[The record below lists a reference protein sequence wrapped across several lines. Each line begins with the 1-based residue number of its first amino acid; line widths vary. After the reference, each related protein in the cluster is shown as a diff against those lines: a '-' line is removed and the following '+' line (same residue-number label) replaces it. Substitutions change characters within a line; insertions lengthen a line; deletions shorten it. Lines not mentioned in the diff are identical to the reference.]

1 MSEGKSAVSGR
12 AHGLL
17 LIWRMIMLRALML
30 ALPFTLSLAL
40 QPANAQGLGLPMG
53 SLWDTY
59 VTLTRADLDMIR
71 SVLGQQIHNKKAGA
85 SASWKN
91 PESGNYGTVTLLG
104 AFSRQGHRCER
115 IEYRMSPPPG
125 TPSDRFTLTSC
136 QQSDGSWKLAS

>member
-1 MSEGKSAVSGR
+1 
-12 AHGLL
+12 
-17 LIWRMIMLRALML
+17 MLRALML
-30 ALPFTLSLAL
+30 ALPLALSLAL
-40 QPANAQGLGLPMG
+40 QPANAQGLGPMG

-59 VTLTRADLDMIR
+59 VTLTRGDLDMIR
-71 SVLGQQIHNKKAGA
+71 SVLGQQIHNQKAGA

-115 IEYRMSPPPG
+115 IEYRMSPPQG

-136 QQSDGSWKLAS
+136 QQADGSWKLAS

>member
-1 MSEGKSAVSGR
+1 
-12 AHGLL
+12 
-17 LIWRMIMLRALML
+17 MIMLRALTL
-30 ALPFTLSLAL
+30 ALPFTLFMVL

-53 SLWDTY
+53 ALWDTY
-59 VTLTRADLDMIR
+59 VTLTRTDLDMIG
-71 SVLGQQIHNKKAGA
+71 SALDQQMHNKKAGT

-91 PESGNYGTVTLLG
+91 SESGNYGTVTLLG

-115 IEYRMSPPPG
+115 IEYRMSPPQG